1 MPQEFH
7 FALMALEDNYVT
19 SNMVRS
25 TMGTKTEYNQFQLFV
40 LAFLMTEEQKQE
52 ENGQAFGIEL
62 QILQRKL

>member
-40 LAFLMTEEQKQE
+40 LAFLMAVEQE